1 MTEESNF
8 DFDKSV
14 NFELSVDNTPI
25 KDYMKSVIE
34 IFDNLKFVKNIIEK
48 KLVYVLQ
55 HTKLYH

>member
-34 IFDNLKFVKNIIEK
+34 INVNCI
-48 KLVYVLQ
+48 
-55 HTKLYH
+55 